1 MIVPY
6 GAEYPEYLDE
16 DGDWMT
22 AFPRDKTPFEIL
34 QETQER
40 MRQHERTQAILN
52 RRDARLRRQ
61 AQNTNSN
68 PRFLTEYRYV
78 VQNFIHYSNQPQ
90 GEWETLFETSNL
102 QSANIIFDSSER
114 RVRMIDR
121 VVDGTSLPFIVI
133 REAN

>member
-1 MIVPY
+1 MVVPY

-52 RRDARLRRQ
+52 RRNARLRRQ

-68 PRFLTEYRYV
+68 PRFLTDCCFS
-78 VQNFIHYSNQPQ
+78 VQ
-90 GEWETLFETSNL
+90 TLTDTGW
-102 QSANIIFDSSER
+102 NIICETDELEWANSVYDYYASNVGFLLTNQR
-114 RVRMIDR
+114 NITNVRIITR
-121 VVDGTSLPFIVI
+121 SGNILFIQ
-133 REAN
+133 N